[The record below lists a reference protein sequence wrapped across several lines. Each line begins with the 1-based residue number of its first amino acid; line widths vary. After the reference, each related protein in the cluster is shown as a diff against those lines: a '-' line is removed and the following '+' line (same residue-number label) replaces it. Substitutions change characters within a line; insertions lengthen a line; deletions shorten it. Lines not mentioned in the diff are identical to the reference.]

1 MAKTTGIWG
10 TEHGYNMNEL
20 FRLRGGVEEELSSLI
35 FSVGI
40 IIGKVSYL
48 FIQLPDNNN
57 DIFDKYDEQHLLK

>member
-1 MAKTTGIWG
+1 
-10 TEHGYNMNEL
+10 MNDL

-57 DIFDKYDEQHLLK
+57 NIFDKYDEQQLLK